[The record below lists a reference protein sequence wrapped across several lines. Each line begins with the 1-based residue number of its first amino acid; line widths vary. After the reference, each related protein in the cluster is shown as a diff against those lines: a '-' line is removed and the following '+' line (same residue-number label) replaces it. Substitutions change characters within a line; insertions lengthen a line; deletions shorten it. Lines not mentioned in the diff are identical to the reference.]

1 MPIAPQESQLLRCVV
16 AIWRNVLA
24 QGRVETPL
32 SNLFLTLWQI
42 AHGSP
47 KVRMAEAKIE
57 AQITPA

>member
-1 MPIAPQESQLLRCVV
+1 
-16 AIWRNVLA
+16 
-24 QGRVETPL
+24 VETPL